1 MTLKITNLTGGYGR
15 IPVLQHESF
24 TVENGQTVALIG
36 LNGAGKSTTIK
47 HIMGLLQPQ
56 QGTITVDGLT
66 LADDIQAYRQKIAY
80 VPELPVLYPELTLK
94 EHLELTMMAY
104 NLDPQ
109 KTWPQAQKLLKI
121 FRLDNKLNWFPVNFS
136 KGMKQK
142 VMIVCAFVTP
152 AQLFIIDEPF
162 TGLDPLAVRDLL
174 KLIQDKKQQGA
185 AILMSTHILTN
196 AQQSADRFVLLNH
209 GQVRAQG
216 TLEQIQKEFQMD
228 AANLEELYVQMSKED
243 AQG

>member
-56 QGTITVDGLT
+56 QGTITVDGLS
-66 LADDIQAYRQKIAY
+66 LVDDIQGYRQKIAY
-80 VPELPVLYPELTLK
+80 VPELPILYPELTLR

-109 KTWPQAQKLLKI
+109 KTCPQAQKLLKI
-121 FRLDNKLNWFPVNFS
+121 FRLDNKLNWFPINFS

>member
-1 MTLKITNLTGGYGR
+1 MTLKVTNLTGGYGR
-15 IPVLQHESF
+15 IPILQNESF
-24 TVENGQTVALIG
+24 TVKNGQTVALIG

-56 QGTITVDGLT
+56 QGTITVDDLS
-66 LADDIQAYRQKIAY
+66 LVNDIQAYRQKIAY

-121 FRLDNKLNWFPVNFS
+121 FRLDNKLHWFPIKFS

-142 VMIVCAFVTP
+142 VMIVCAFVTM

-174 KLIQDKKQQGA
+174 KLIQEKKRQGA

-196 AQQSADRFVLLNH
+196 AQQNADRFVLLNH

-216 TLEQIQKEFQMD
+216 TLEQIQKEFQMGT
-228 AANLEELYVQMSKED
+228 ANLEELYVQMSKED
-243 AQG
+243 SQG

>member
-56 QGTITVDGLT
+56 QGTITVDGLS
-66 LADDIQAYRQKIAY
+66 LVDDIQGYRQKIAY
-80 VPELPVLYPELTLK
+80 VPELPVLYPELTLR

-121 FRLDNKLNWFPVNFS
+121 FRLDNKLNWFPINFS

-162 TGLDPLAVRDLL
+162 TGLDPLAVRGLL